1 MENISAVIQEII
13 RVDRLVAQENQDAE
27 DAAEKLLSDKTEELK
42 KIKIEA
48 IQTYKDRNREAYL
61 SVMEEAKKISRDVLV
76 DQKNK
81 NDSIKDQ
88 YHRYK
93 TAFAHQVMAELL
105 KNERDEG

>member
-1 MENISAVIQEII
+1 
-13 RVDRLVAQENQDAE
+13 
-27 DAAEKLLSDKTEELK
+27 
-42 KIKIEA
+42 
-48 IQTYKDRNREAYL
+48 
-61 SVMEEAKKISRDVLV
+61 MEEAKKISRDVLV